1 MVKLPWYTRLN
12 EEGAAQ
18 VIRKTR
24 APTSRKVDPQALAD
38 DLNDAF
44 YGHMA
49 YVSMDVRSRS
59 HSFNA
64 LKLAASRAKAL
75 SIALK
80 DADDVLVYLRYA
92 AREQWRAND
101 NYRSLIASLECPEAN
116 DRIGAG
122 DAVSTATEGVGLI
135 VQWAN
140 RAIARGRPPPR
151 NPAPIV
157 ELIGKTLPTVYTEH
171 FGLPFGAGTAGDGS
185 PDGPGIRFTVAAL
198 TAGGITPKNGKNYSA
213 QTVRTYWQNFHH
225 QKARR
230 GSDKRTKKI

>member
-24 APTSRKVDPQALAD
+24 APTSRKVDPQALAS

-59 HSFNA
+59 HSFKA
-64 LKLAASRAKAL
+64 LKLAATRAKAL
-75 SIALK
+75 SLALK
-80 DADDVLVYLRYA
+80 EADDVITYLNLA
-92 AREQWRAND
+92 AIAQWRAKD
-101 NYRSLIASLECPEAN
+101 CYRSLIASLECPEAN
-116 DRIGAG
+116 DRIGAR
-122 DAVSTATEGVGLI
+122 DALSIAIEGVGLI

-140 RAIARGRPPPR
+140 HAIARGGPPPR

-171 FGLPFGAGTAGDGS
+171 FGLRFGAGTAGDGS
-185 PDGPGIRFTVAAL
+185 SDGPGIRFAVAAL
-198 TAGGITPKNGKNYSA
+198 TAGGITPQNGKNYSA
-213 QTVRTYWQNFHH
+213 ETVRTYWQNFHH

-230 GSDKRTKKI
+230 GSDKSRKKS